1 MSTEK
6 VGTHDIPGTQRMTA
20 HIPSVAAATATIVY
34 PIFSA
39 PFKCTVT
46 KVICV
51 AQDNVAG
58 DDTDRKNLNVL
69 DTGAAGAGTTEIG
82 NKDLITGVNMAD
94 MDETEI
100 DVTDTELS
108 DGDVLALQIEK
119 AGNGVLLPAMLVI
132 VEYEGT

>member
-1 MSTEK
+1 M
-6 VGTHDIPGTQRMTA
+6 
-20 HIPSVAAATATIVY
+20 
-34 PIFSA
+34 
-39 PFKCTVT
+39 
-46 KVICV
+46 